1 MFALSANEAKTQF
14 GEMLMKA
21 QGSPVQIS
29 KNGKP
34 VAVVIS
40 MEEYQNIEALK
51 LQLLQVRATNARYDI
66 NNKNTVDGE
75 QFFTNLEAGKY
86 D

>member
-1 MFALSANEAKTQF
+1 MDTLSANEAKTQF
-14 GEMLMKA
+14 GDLLLKA
-21 QGSPVQIS
+21 QRAPVQIN

-40 MEEYQNIEALK
+40 FEEYERLEALK
-51 LQLLQVRATNARYDI
+51 LQTLQTRAQQAKAAI
-66 NNKNTVDGE
+66 EAGNTVDGE
-75 QFFTNLEAGKY
+75 AFFDALESGRH